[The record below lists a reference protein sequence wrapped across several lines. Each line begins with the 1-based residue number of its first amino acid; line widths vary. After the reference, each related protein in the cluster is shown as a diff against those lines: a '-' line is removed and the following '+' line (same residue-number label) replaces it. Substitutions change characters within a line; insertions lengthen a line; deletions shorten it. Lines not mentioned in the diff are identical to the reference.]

1 VYNVYNESDFTSKLE
16 ELLRLKRDTLDVVG
30 KFWVKGESLKKDI
43 LQRLDIA
50 VSYDSVELVLG
61 YREQVD
67 TISKVGTY
75 FLSDD
80 SIEMQNSEFEH
91 NVVTFKSRTVLVNIS
106 GIRLGTFW
114 DRVFPSNIVFMVLW
128 PKAYKSLAAAFGFL
142 HVAGLY
148 HATKSGAPTRGE
160 AQMTGYGF
168 IANGYSNGKVK

>member
-1 VYNVYNESDFTSKLE
+1 MYNVYNESDFTSKLE

-50 VSYDSVELVLG
+50 VSCDSVELVLG

-80 SIEMQNSEFEH
+80 SIKM
-91 NVVTFKSRTVLVNIS
+91 
-106 GIRLGTFW
+106 
-114 DRVFPSNIVFMVLW
+114 
-128 PKAYKSLAAAFGFL
+128 
-142 HVAGLY
+142 
-148 HATKSGAPTRGE
+148 
-160 AQMTGYGF
+160 
-168 IANGYSNGKVK
+168 